1 MPILL
6 EKILTLLFAPLG
18 IMFGTAIL
26 ALILL
31 TIGRRRGAILILMFL
46 VAWGWVWSTPFLG
59 SVLLGRLV
67 DGDHYPPHYAEE
79 LPAGDAVV
87 VLGGGVLPVSG
98 ALVYPDLTYA
108 ADRIWHAARL
118 YHAGKAPLIIASG
131 GNVWPGPQQQSEA
144 DAIRA
149 VLNAFGVPDDVI
161 ITESSSRNTR
171 QNAALTAKIAT
182 KRGIKRVLLVT
193 SLLHMRRAEAA
204 FERVGLDVIPAAV
217 DFTRR
222 RSNFRSPWILKI
234 LPSTFSLHINTS
246 LLREHLG
253 HLVYRIKGL
262 GLSESGPGI

>member
-18 IMFGTAIL
+18 IMVGTAIL

-67 DGDHYPPHYAEE
+67 DKGPYLPQRAEE
-79 LPAGDAVV
+79 SSTGDAIV
-87 VLGGGVLPVSG
+87 VLGGGVWPVSG
-98 ALVYPDLTYA
+98 TLVYPDLTSA

-131 GNVWPGPQQQSEA
+131 GNVWPGLKQQSEA
-144 DAIRA
+144 DAIRV
-149 VLNAFGVPDDVI
+149 VLNAFGVSDDVI
-161 ITESSSRNTR
+161 ITEDSSRNTL
-171 QNAALTAKIAT
+171 QNALFTADLAVS
-182 KRGIKRVLLVT
+182 RGIRRVLLVT
-193 SLLHMRRAEAA
+193 SALHMSRAEAA
-204 FERVGLDVIPAAV
+204 FERVGFDVIPAAV

-234 LPSTFSLHINTS
+234 LPSAYNLRVNTS
-246 LLREHLG
+246 LFREHLG

-262 GLSESGPGI
+262 GLSESGLGI

>member
-67 DGDHYPPHYAEE
+67 DRDHYPPHYAEE

-98 ALVYPDLTYA
+98 ALVYPDLTNA

-131 GNVWPGPQQQSEA
+131 GNVWPYIRRQSEA
-144 DAIRA
+144 EAIRV
-149 VLNAFGVPDDVI
+149 VLNAFGVPDGVI
-161 ITESSSRNTR
+161 ITEDSSRNTR
-171 QNAALTAKIAT
+171 QNALFTAGLAAS
-182 KRGIKRVLLVT
+182 RGIRRVLLVT
-193 SLLHMRRAEAA
+193 SALHMSRAEAA
-204 FERVGLDVIPAAV
+204 FERVGFDVIPATV
-217 DFTRR
+217 DFS
-222 RSNFRSPWILKI
+222 RSQSNIRSPWILKI
-234 LPSTFSLHINTS
+234 IPSIYNLRINTN

-253 HLVYRIKGL
+253 HLVYRIKG
-262 GLSESGPGI
+262 

>member
-18 IMFGTAIL
+18 IMFGTAVL

-59 SVLLGRLV
+59 SILLGRLV
-67 DGDHYPPHYAEE
+67 DRDHYPPHYAEE
-79 LPAGDAVV
+79 LSAGDAVV

-98 ALVYPDLTYA
+98 ALVYPDLTSA

-131 GNVWPGPQQQSEA
+131 GNVWPRLRRQSEA
-144 DAIRA
+144 EAIRV

-161 ITESSSRNTR
+161 VTEDRSRNTR
-171 QNAALTAKIAT
+171 QNAVFTANLAVS
-182 KRGIKRVLLVT
+182 RGIRRVLLVT
-193 SLLHMRRAEAA
+193 SALHMSRAEAA
-204 FERVGLDVIPAAV
+204 FKRVGLDVVPAAV

-222 RSNFRSPWILKI
+222 KSNSPWILKI
-234 LPSTFSLHINTS
+234 LPNAYNLRINTI
-246 LLREHLG
+246 LFREHLG
-253 HLVYRIKGL
+253 HLVYRIKARA
-262 GLSESGPGI
+262 